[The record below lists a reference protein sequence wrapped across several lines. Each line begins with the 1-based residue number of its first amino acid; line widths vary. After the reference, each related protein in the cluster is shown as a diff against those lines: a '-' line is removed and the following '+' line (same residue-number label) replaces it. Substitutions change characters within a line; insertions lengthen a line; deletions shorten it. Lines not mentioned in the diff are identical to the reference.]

1 MRQSRVP
8 SILSAVPERVARMQ
22 SGTRF
27 APRPGVDGQVAQL
40 SRHLQWLSPL
50 VALTR
55 EDQGALGL
63 LAPGKGGQQ
72 DEEEEADVEA
82 DVEAEGYH
90 YAPRVTNPLGH
101 P

>member
-1 MRQSRVP
+1 MRQSRVL
-8 SILSAVPERVARMQ
+8 SILSAVPERVARAQ

-27 APRPGVDGQVAQL
+27 APRPAADGQVAQL
-40 SRHLQWLSPL
+40 SRHLRWLSPL
-50 VALTR
+50 LALTR

-63 LAPGKGGQQ
+63 LVAGKGAQQ
-72 DEEEEADVEA
+72 DEEEEA

-90 YAPRVTNPLGH
+90 YAPRMTNPLGH